1 MTKATVTM
9 PLIAV
14 IGIVSKKRIRI
25 NANALPTKPSFLASI
40 GFGLPSHVRYLPIIS
55 IFQDAPMILPYAR
68 IVGPMKTKHAIANAR
83 GFCDSSILGI
93 NNRYAPIETANNP
106 IRVPVRLKNN
116 LKNLFFVA
124 PIRFPTSWPL
134 SDSHGEIRMGIS
146 TSTPIKKR
154 FGR

>member
-1 MTKATVTM
+1 
-9 PLIAV
+9 
-14 IGIVSKKRIRI
+14 
-25 NANALPTKPSFLASI
+25 
-40 GFGLPSHVRYLPIIS
+40 
-55 IFQDAPMILPYAR
+55 MILPYAR
-68 IVGPMKTKHAIANAR
+68 IVGPMKTKPAIANAR

-134 SDSHGEIRMGIS
+134 KIPMVKLEWELALVHPSRKGSEGS
-146 TSTPIKKR
+146 TLLDQN
-154 FGR
+154 